1 MGFSLHDYGLKWW
14 TVERCGEARI
24 ANPNQMSADNGNAPT
39 YNSRYDNVVDEK
51 RRIQVPSKWRTPGE
65 TEFMLILWPNGAEK
79 DACLMVL
86 PPAAAQRLKEKVN
99 ALPFGDP
106 QAEAL
111 RRFLGRKSDT
121 VYSDKTGRITLPEQM
136 AKAAGIEGQIS
147 PHSLRHTFATIALDA
162 GTTLHD
168 LQDSMGHADPRTTRR
183 YDRARHTL
191 EKAAGYDVARAL
203 A

>member
-1 MGFSLHDYGLKWW
+1 
-14 TVERCGEARI
+14 
-24 ANPNQMSADNGNAPT
+24 MSAENSNGPT

-51 RRIQVPSKWRTPGE
+51 RRIQIPSKWRTPGE

-86 PPAAAQRLKEKVN
+86 PPPAAYRLKEKVN

-136 AKAAGIEGQIS
+136 AKAAGIVKEVVQIGMFDRFQLWN
-147 PHSLRHTFATIALDA
+147 PAKYDGEVVA
-162 GTTLHD
+162 GED
-168 LQDSMGHADPRTTRR
+168 
-183 YDRARHTL
+183 
-191 EKAAGYDVARAL
+191 AL
-203 A
+203 ATEAFKLI